1 MLHYEQPLTRKDTSR
16 FDWFHGSRRKYARVE
31 LQLASGH
38 LQNFFD
44 SDDQV
49 APFESDV
56 DVVAEDNVMF
66 SLRQWTSSR
75 HSKVLALGGPQTTA
89 FPTPVALISACY
101 ACFAHQ
107 AKLPIISHFC
117 TLASDARDGLTL
129 SEQGLLALAYS
140 LIRQLVDCLPPVVN
154 SDVVCHLN
162 SERFRLLDGTLN
174 CWKEVL
180 SLIDQLLH
188 QAPPLLICVIDGLDV
203 IQDASTDAYIRSLVR
218 VLLTHTRHE
227 PVAMP
232 GGKHGQQVL
241 LKVLFT
247 VAGRPSSL
255 VETLAENQLVVSES
269 NRVDPT
275 ALTDAA
281 LISDAGAV
289 VMNA

>member
-1 MLHYEQPLTRKDTSR
+1 M
-16 FDWFHGSRRKYARVE
+16 
-31 LQLASGH
+31 
-38 LQNFFD
+38 
-44 SDDQV
+44 
-49 APFESDV
+49 
-56 DVVAEDNVMF
+56 
-66 SLRQWTSSR
+66 
-75 HSKVLALGGPQTTA
+75 
-89 FPTPVALISACY
+89 
-101 ACFAHQ
+101 
-107 AKLPIISHFC
+107 
-117 TLASDARDGLTL
+117 
-129 SEQGLLALAYS
+129 
-140 LIRQLVDCLPPVVN
+140 VN

-188 QAPPLLICVIDGLDV
+188 QAPPLLICVVDGLDV

-275 ALTDAA
+275 ALTDTA
-281 LISDAGAV
+281 LVSDAGAV